1 MRFNDTAA
9 PVAIARRRW
18 RWPSTLGVM
27 TMASQFLSVLA
38 LLSIAAGS
46 IAAAELPAPTIRLVV
61 AGHEILLDAP
71 TQQRVISQ
79 IETIV
84 CSANFDS
91 EHHPKLFQT
100 QTNTPEQIIKDSFLL
115 IAYPSAHT
123 FETIGGRLTARTV
136 VIALADRELPGRI
149 FLREGKKVV
158 RIDMESGQ
166 ECVHLARLP
175 GLAEHLP
182 PRIRDNLPKYN
193 YVK

>member
-1 MRFNDTAA
+1 MKFDYCYCIRSLAA
-9 PVAIARRRW
+9 RGRGLG
-18 RWPSTLGVM
+18 SLGVI
-27 TMASQFLSVLA
+27 TMHSRVLSVLA
-38 LLSIAAGS
+38 VLSITAGPVAS
-46 IAAAELPAPTIRLVV
+46 AQSPAPTVRLIV
-61 AGHEILLDAP
+61 AGHQVPLDAS

-79 IETIV
+79 IEIIV
-84 CSANFDS
+84 RSANFDS

-100 QTNTPEQIIKDSFLL
+100 QTNTPEQVLKDSYLS
-115 IAYPSAHT
+115 ITYPSART

-136 VIALADRELPGRI
+136 EAALEDRELPGRF

-182 PRIRDNLPKYN
+182 SRIRDNLPKYD
-193 YVK
+193 YIK